1 MRFQEKAK
9 RDNARAA
16 ADQKQ
21 TVDKSSRAK
30 QLCVSPSPLLP
41 RVLRTSLTH
50 GASRSIPSSADQK
63 AKLEAR
69 RAKAQK
75 GERRG

>member
-1 MRFQEKAK
+1 MRFQEQMKRQNAK
-9 RDNARAA
+9 AA
-16 ADQKQ
+16 AESKQ
-21 TVDKSSRAK
+21 NVDKSSRAK
-30 QLCVSPSPLLP
+30 QL
-41 RVLRTSLTH
+41 
-50 GASRSIPSSADQK
+50 ADQK